1 MRGDERF
8 FEVMESHRARAWIR
22 VVRRLPSDPRCAI
35 CRVPFAGLGGRL
47 TRPMAGGPSRK
58 NPRFC
63 SSCFD
68 HLPEGGLEMTVGV
81 LFADVRGYTEMTEQH
96 PSGEVAALMN
106 RFYAAA
112 TAVICRHG
120 ILDKFVGDQVMA
132 LYFPRLLP
140 GVDPS
145 EVMLGDAED
154 LLAAATPWLDIGIG
168 IDMGA
173 AQVGNVGP
181 EGVKDF
187 TALGDPVNTAARLQG
202 VAQAGQI
209 VVSRRAAPGH
219 VPGAVAQAFALKG
232 KAEPVE
238 ALVISHPGGRVAG
251 AAGGG

>member
-8 FEVMESHRARAWIR
+8 FEIMESHRGRAWMR

-35 CRVPFAGLGGRL
+35 CRVPFAGMGGRL
-47 TRPMAGGPSRK
+47 TRPLAGGPSRK

-81 LFADVRGYTEMTEQH
+81 LFADVRGYTELTEQRGA
-96 PSGEVAALMN
+96 GEIAALMN
-106 RFYAAA
+106 RFYAVA
-112 TAVICRHG
+112 TEVICRHG

-132 LYFPRLLP
+132 LYFPRFMP
-140 GVDPS
+140 DADPL
-145 EVMLGDAED
+145 EVMVGDARD
-154 LLAAATPWLDIGIG
+154 LLAQTPWLDIGIG

-202 VAQAGQI
+202 VAEAGEI
-209 VVSRRAAPGH
+209 VISRRAAPEG
-219 VPGAVAQAFALKG
+219 VPDAVAQAFTLKG

-238 ALVISHPGGRVAG
+238 ALVLTPIRSSR
-251 AAGGG
+251 AAST